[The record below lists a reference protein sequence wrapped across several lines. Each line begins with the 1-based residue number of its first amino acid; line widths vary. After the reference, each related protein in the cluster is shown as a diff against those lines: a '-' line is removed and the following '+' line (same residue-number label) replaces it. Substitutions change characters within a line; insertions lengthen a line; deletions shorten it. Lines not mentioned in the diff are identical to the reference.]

1 MLIEKGKSKRVSL
14 HALLL
19 LEKAVSSNE
28 DSSSTLENER
38 LIHAE
43 SLVACKTKYK
53 DALASER
60 SICVEKL
67 TKKSWNTRM
76 PFRGSRKLSKSN
88 NMSSQLIRIAL

>member
-1 MLIEKGKSKRVSL
+1 MLIEKEKSERVSL

-19 LEKAVSSNE
+19 IQKALSSNE
-28 DSSSTLENER
+28 DSASTLENER
-38 LIHAE
+38 LIHSE

-53 DALASER
+53 YALASER
-60 SICVEKL
+60 SICVKKL

-76 PFRGSRKLSKSN
+76 PFRGSRNLSKFN